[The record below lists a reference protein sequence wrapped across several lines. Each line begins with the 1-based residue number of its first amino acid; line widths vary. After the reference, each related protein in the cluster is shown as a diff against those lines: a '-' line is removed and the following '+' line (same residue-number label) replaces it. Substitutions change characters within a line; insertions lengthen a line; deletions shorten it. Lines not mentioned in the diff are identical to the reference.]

1 MSSGG
6 ALERSFVANR
16 KAKIEVL
23 NRELLDLLRL
33 VVTYDIVA
41 VQCIYIIALYVGV

>member
-1 MSSGG
+1 MRRGG
-6 ALERSFVANR
+6 ALVRSIVANR
-16 KAKIEVL
+16 KAKISVI

-41 VQCIYIIALYVGV
+41 VQRLYGE